1 MAVIFSPPKSKDG
14 GSKIA
19 ILNLRISSSVL
30 QYSHLLLRVGKSEL
44 LPPIHFF
51 YDERKNMQQEE
62 CQPNHQHHRGDRPG
76 NKNAVAARRHG
87 ERLAKTHLQHRR
99 QYEPQYYWCGLEVK
113 LAQHVSERAHRR
125 HNADIDNAAVD
136 RVDSEN
142 AKDKN
147 RRIKHPVGNSQDIDE
162 YSHERKI

>member
-1 MAVIFSPPKSKDG
+1 MFVIFSPPKSKDG

-30 QYSHLLLRVGKSEL
+30 HYSHLLLRVGKSEL

-62 CQPNHQHHRGDRPG
+62 RQHNHQHRRGNRPD
-76 NKNAVAARRHG
+76 NKNAIAARRHG

-113 LAQHVSERAHRR
+113 LAQHVSESAHCEHGNEGSGGSRVIRR
-125 HNADIDNAAVD
+125 LWSSDALDGAVSEALRMLGEAALH
-136 RVDSEN
+136 
-142 AKDKN
+142 
-147 RRIKHPVGNSQDIDE
+147 RIRNE
-162 YSHERKI
+162 